1 MRGPTCLLAIVL
13 VVAACT
19 FPGRADESATESVL
33 VGSGPESE
41 STLVAHVFAAL
52 LAAQEIPAEVK
63 SFDHRRDARQAI
75 ELGEVEVVPAYTG
88 AVWLDELGWSD
99 PPGDPRTSYERI
111 SRADAGRGLVWLPPT
126 GVNATFTFVVR
137 GVPATSAS
145 MEVLDDLALV
155 VNQAAAGQAPRGEQE
170 DDALDDPPPPSEAR
184 LCVDPAFASRADGL
198 EAFARLYSLREE
210 VLTSQLVLT
219 DPDETVQAV
228 ADGRCLGGLTTATD
242 GVAWLQ
248 DLHPLRDDLKIFPA
262 FVLAPVVRE
271 ELESSRSEVVAALE
285 PFGAAVTN
293 QRLASWNGRVSLGEP
308 VETVAAEVAQELLA
322 EHGAT
327 PSPES

>member
-1 MRGPTCLLAIVL
+1 MT
-13 VVAACT
+13 AACT
-19 FPGRADESATESVL
+19 LPGRADESATEPVL
-33 VGSGPESE
+33 VGSGPEAE
-41 STLVAHVFAAL
+41 STLVAHVLAEL
-52 LAAQEIPAEVK
+52 LEMREIPAEVR
-63 SFDHRRDARQAI
+63 SFGHRRDARQAI
-75 ELGEVEVVPAYTG
+75 ELGEVDVVPAYSG

-99 PPGDPRTSYERI
+99 PPGDPRTSYERV

-126 GVNATFTFVVR
+126 EVNATFTFVVR

-145 MEVLDDLALV
+145 MEVLDDLVLV
-155 VNQAAAGQAPRGEQE
+155 VNQAAAGQAPGAQE
-170 DDALDDPPPPSEAR
+170 NADALDDPPPPAEAQ

-198 EAFARLYSLREE
+198 ESFARLYSLREE
-210 VLTSQLVLT
+210 ALTDQLVLT
-219 DPDETVQAV
+219 DPEEAVEAV

-271 ELESSRSEVVAALE
+271 EVESSRPEVVAALE
-285 PFGAAVTN
+285 PFGATVTN

-308 VETVAAEVAQELLA
+308 VEAVAAEVAEELRA
-322 EHGAT
+322 GHGAT
-327 PSPES
+327 PSPPG